1 MRCNNNTIC
10 RVGKEERVVML
21 SQMQVGADDRL
32 GAHVVVDGHVVV
44 CCAVENG
51 KNRAMINVSQASRR
65 GNGREVFE

>member
-1 MRCNNNTIC
+1 M
-10 RVGKEERVVML
+10 ML
-21 SQMQVGADDRL
+21 SQMQVGATDRL

-44 CCAVENG
+44 CCAVGKG